1 MPSLLSDFPYRDGVM
16 ECEDVALDDLAAAI
30 GTPFYCYSTATMVRQ
45 YRAFAEALVGQDASI
60 CYAVKANS
68 NQAVLSLFAGL
79 GAGADVVSEGELR
92 RALAAGIPAERIV
105 FSGVAKT
112 AEELSFALSIG
123 IGQINIESEGELDL
137 LSSLAAGRE
146 RKVRVAFRVNPDI
159 DAKTHPKI
167 TTGKAENKF
176 GVALDAAPRLF
187 ARAASL
193 PGIEPVAVAVHI
205 GSQLLDLG
213 PFDAAFT
220 RIAALVHR
228 LREDGIPIRHLDLGG
243 GIGVP
248 YRGETPPSLTEYAGI
263 VRRICGNLGCSLTFE
278 PGRFLVAEA
287 GALVSRVI
295 VVKQGATRASVV
307 QDAAMNDL
315 LRPTLYEAYHPIRPV
330 RQADRSADERIVD
343 IVGPVCETGDYLAVA
358 RPMPPVATGDL
369 LAVMFAGAYGAV
381 MSSTYNTR
389 RLIPEVLID
398 GARWAVIRP
407 RQSYQDL
414 IGLDRVPNWLGGGAT
429 E

>member
-1 MPSLLSDFPYRDGVM
+1 MPSPLSDFPYRDGVM
-16 ECEDVALDDLAAAI
+16 QCEGVSLAALAESV
-30 GTPFYCYSTATMVRQ
+30 GTPFYCYSAATMARQ
-45 YRAFAEALVGQDASI
+45 YHAFARAFAGQEARI

-68 NQAVLSLFAGL
+68 NQAVLRLFARL

-92 RALAAGIPAERIV
+92 RALAAGIPAEHIV

-112 AEELSFALSIG
+112 EAELGYALSIG
-123 IGQINIESEGELDL
+123 IGQINIESAGELDV
-137 LSSLAAGRE
+137 LARLTAGRD
-146 RKVRVAFRVNPDI
+146 RPVRVALRVNPDV

-176 GVALDAAPRLF
+176 GVALHEAPSLF
-187 ARAASL
+187 ARAAAM
-193 PGIEPVAVAVHI
+193 PGIEPVSVAVHI
-205 GSQLLDLG
+205 GSQLLDLA
-213 PFDAAFT
+213 PYDAAFT
-220 RIAALVHR
+220 KVAALVR
-228 LREDGIPIRHLDLGG
+228 QLREAGIPIRHLDLGG
-243 GIGVP
+243 GVGVP
-248 YRGETPPSLTEYAGI
+248 YRGELPPDLADYAGI

-295 VVKQGATRASVV
+295 VVKQGVTRRLVI

-315 LRPTLYEAYHPIRPV
+315 LRPTLYEAYHPVLPV
-330 RQADRSADERIVD
+330 RKADRAEEAIAD

-389 RLIPEVLID
+389 RLIPEVLVD
-398 GARWAVIRP
+398 GTRWAVVRP
-407 RQSYQDL
+407 RQSYEEL
-414 IGLDRVPNWLGGGAT
+414 IGLDRVPDWLDEGAAG
-429 E
+429 